1 MRYTQGWY
9 VTAYHEEIK
18 DLLDPNPNQLP
29 EHKPINQ
36 ETRRFLP
43 RKPDPKE
50 KTFNHSVTL
59 S

>member
-36 ETRRFLP
+36 QANQP
-43 RKPDPKE
+43 GD
-50 KTFNHSVTL
+50 
-59 S
+59 